1 MTLIGLVLACRRS
14 APPQPAPE
22 ALPRLPPHGPTEG
35 AAASDATD
43 DDQRLPDGLCHPA
56 VVIATGRGGAIL
68 DACFDPQTN
77 HTDLLGQRVD
87 ADSMAVGSRVRLR
100 RVPGNVLSL
109 SATSIDGTLRVAWI
123 SHVGDGSER
132 SDEFNDRG
140 GGARELSVLALDAS
154 LGTIG
159 LPVQV
164 NRHLVAARAESERRG
179 WSRSHVE
186 LVPGPAGSVLALAT
200 DADEPCP
207 QGGARCASWSVFSVE
222 PDGTSRRVRHE
233 SAASPLLEPQSLIRV
248 GDDLA
253 YLRGADAVRSVLY
266 VHSLRSEGA
275 TISAMP
281 TAMFDP
287 LVDWSS
293 GSLTWT
299 GAAVVAL
306 GEERA
311 PEASEPRLVVRVTS
325 LGGPS
330 STRPRASDD
339 PEVVR
344 WPLVTER
351 SWRCVRR
358 HPVLRIAW
366 RGGSVDLDP
375 TAPGASIDLSRW
387 VPPAVAGMPA
397 REGASRW
404 LPPMA
409 WMGRA
414 LLAIDG
420 HDRLRRWTCPRDGGV
435 PIE

>member
-1 MTLIGLVLACRRS
+1 MTLIGLALGCRRS
-14 APPQPAPE
+14 APPEPAPE
-22 ALPRLPPHGPTEG
+22 ARPRPTPHAPSEG
-35 AAASDATD
+35 AAPSDAPD
-43 DDQRLPDGLCHPA
+43 DEQRLPDGFCHPA
-56 VVIATGRGGAIL
+56 AVVSTGRGGAIL
-68 DACFDPQTN
+68 DACFDPQAN

-100 RVPGNVLSL
+100 RIPGNVLSL
-109 SATSIDGTLRVAWI
+109 SATTVDGTLRVAWI

-132 SDEFNDRG
+132 SDELNDRG
-140 GGARELSVLALDAS
+140 GGVRELAVLSLDAS
-154 LGTIG
+154 LGAIG
-159 LPVQV
+159 VPVQV
-164 NRHLVAARAESERRG
+164 DRHLVAARTESERRG

-186 LVPGPAGSVLALAT
+186 LVPGPSGSVLALAT
-200 DADEPCP
+200 DAEEPCA
-207 QGGARCASWSVFSVE
+207 QGGGRCASWSVFSVDA
-222 PDGTSRRVRHE
+222 DGTSRRVRHE

-266 VHSLRSEGA
+266 VHSLRSEGE
-275 TISAMP
+275 TVSAMP

-293 GSLTWT
+293 GSLAWT

-311 PEASEPRLVVRVTS
+311 PESAAPRLVVRVTS
-325 LGGPS
+325 LGGAS

-358 HPVLRIAW
+358 HPVLRVAW
-366 RGGSVDLDP
+366 QGGSVDLDP

-387 VPPAVAGMPA
+387 VPSSVAGMPA
-397 REGASRW
+397 REGASRGF
-404 LPPMA
+404 PPMA

-420 HDRLRRWTCPRDGGV
+420 HDRLHRWTCARDGAV
-435 PIE
+435 PTE